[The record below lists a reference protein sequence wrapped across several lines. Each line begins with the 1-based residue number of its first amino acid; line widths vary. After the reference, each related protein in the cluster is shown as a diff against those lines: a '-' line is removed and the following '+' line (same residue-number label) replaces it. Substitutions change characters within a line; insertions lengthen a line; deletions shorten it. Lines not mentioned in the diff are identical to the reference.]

1 MIPRGAANVRQNDP
15 VREFST
21 DDGVRI
27 FYDHYPAEHPR
38 AAVQLAH
45 GVGEHAGRYRALAEH
60 LVANGFSVYADDHRG
75 HGRTGM
81 TQWRDDA
88 SKLGR
93 LGPGGLRAAVD
104 DLHRFGR
111 LIRDENPDLPLVF
124 LGHSWGSLMGQ
135 LILNRHS
142 DEYDAAVLSG
152 TAYRMV
158 GSMNSGDLNKRH
170 AHLGTT
176 GAEWLS
182 RDPAVAQAFIDDPLT
197 TLVPL
202 QKLFGLADAARLIG
216 RPARSLARD
225 LPLLI
230 QVGGDDPLGGEASA
244 RRLERAYRERSGLT
258 DVTTIVYP
266 GARHEIY
273 NETNREEVF
282 ADLTAW
288 LAARIPA
295 RT

>member
-1 MIPRGAANVRQNDP
+1 M
-15 VREFST
+15 REFPT

-27 FYDHYPAEHPR
+27 FFTHHPAPQPR

-45 GVGEHAGRYRALAEH
+45 GVGEHAGRYLPLIEH
-60 LVANGFSVYADDHRG
+60 LVANGFTVYADDHRG

-81 TQWRDDA
+81 TQWSDDA
-88 SKLGR
+88 TKLGR

-111 LIRDENPDLPLVF
+111 LIREENPDLPLVL

-135 LILNRHS
+135 MLLNRYS

-152 TAYRMV
+152 TAYRMI
-158 GSMNSGDLNKRH
+158 GSMNSGDLNKRF

-182 RDPAVAQAFIDDPLT
+182 RDPAVAQAFVDDPLT

-202 QKLFGLADAARLIG
+202 QKLFGLVDAARLLG

-230 QVGGDDPLGGEASA
+230 QIGSDDPLGGEVSA

-258 DVTTIVYP
+258 DVTTIVYA
-266 GARHEIY
+266 GARHEVY

-288 LAARIPA
+288 LSARIPA